1 MELLVVAAGSRGC
14 AGVDLASGALL
25 RGVFA
30 QPCSEPL
37 EVYDVISAEPVKDDQ
52 VAFTA
57 DTVLLAAPERIGR
70 LGGPKVV
77 KLLRPLVHPK
87 NQHLLGVAAS
97 SVPYWTV
104 PADRPSLALV
114 NPTAGPVVERTS
126 SYRLECRFRWR
137 RLDYILPLD
146 DPNVEEA
153 LSHPSVRRVGGRT
166 LNRALGWKP
175 RWLLVGL
182 TPPRAGHCHKVVAA
196 LLPRP

>member
-1 MELLVVAAGSRGC
+1 MELLVVAASSRGC

-30 QPCSEPL
+30 QPCSETF
-37 EVYDVISAEPVKDDQ
+37 EIYDVINVDVLDDDQ

-57 DTVLLAAPERIGR
+57 DTVLLSAPERIDHLRGR
-70 LGGPKVV
+70 KVV

-87 NQHLLGVAAS
+87 NEHLLGVAAS

-104 PADRPSLALV
+104 RADRPSLALV

-126 SYRLECRFRWR
+126 GQRLECRFRWR
-137 RLDYILPLD
+137 RLDYTLPLD
-146 DPNVEEA
+146 DPGVEEA
-153 LSHPSVRRVGGRT
+153 LSHPSVRRVGGTT

-182 TPPRAGHCHKVVAA
+182 TPPRAGQCHKVVAA

>member
-1 MELLVVAAGSRGC
+1 MAASSRGC
-14 AGVDLASGALL
+14 IGVDLASGALL

-30 QPCSEPL
+30 ERCPEPF
-37 EVYDVISAEPVKDDQ
+37 EAYDVVSTEPVDDDQ

-57 DTVLLAAPERIGR
+57 DTVLLTSPQRVGQLSGR
-70 LGGPKVV
+70 RVE

-87 NQHLLGVAAS
+87 NEHLLGVAAA

-104 PADRPSLALV
+104 RADRPSLALLH
-114 NPTAGPVVERTS
+114 PTSGPVVERDPAH
-126 SYRLECRFRWR
+126 RLQCRFRWR
-137 RLDYILPLD
+137 RLDYTLPLD
-146 DPNVEEA
+146 DPGVEEA
-153 LSHPSVRRVGGRT
+153 LSHPAVRRVGGST

-182 TPPRAGHCHKVVAA
+182 TPPRAGQCHKVVAA